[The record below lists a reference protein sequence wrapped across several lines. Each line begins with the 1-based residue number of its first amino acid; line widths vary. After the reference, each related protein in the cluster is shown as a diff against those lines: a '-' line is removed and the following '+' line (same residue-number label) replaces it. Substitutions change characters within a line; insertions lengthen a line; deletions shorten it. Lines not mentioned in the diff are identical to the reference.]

1 MQISDCRKHYCTDLD
16 SKRMVMTYLFVIKLQ
31 HFICLVNHECEDWIW
46 LIHCCITM
54 SSIFEG
60 MLESDVSAFVAT
72 MLQFWV
78 QFTYLTSKIQSSM
91 IEYSFNCTQV
101 LIFCR
106 NSFLVYHLQSNN
118 GNLLHH
124 CLWHTVWLT
133 TKTFWKNWAIEA
145 YKNQYATW
153 RSKQSFFLHIFVIW
167 KMMEITKT
175 WMISTESGIS
185 SANRY

>member
-1 MQISDCRKHYCTDLD
+1 MSQIISRFISTKIWSAWLTIIQTSDFLKYDCTVQD
-16 SKRMVMTYLFVIKLQ
+16 SKRMVMTYLSNIKLQ
-31 HFICLVNHECEDWIW
+31 YFICFVNHECEDWIW

-72 MLQFWV
+72 MFQFWV

-106 NSFLVYHLQSNN
+106 NSFLVYHFQPNDR
-118 GNLLHH
+118 NLLHH
-124 CLWHTVWLT
+124 RLWNTVWLT
-133 TKTFWKNWAIEA
+133 TKLFPKNWA
-145 YKNQYATW
+145 
-153 RSKQSFFLHIFVIW
+153 
-167 KMMEITKT
+167 
-175 WMISTESGIS
+175 TET
-185 SANRY
+185 